1 VPEAGLVLGLDLGAR
16 FLRGAICDLRGDVRA
31 RQDVEV
37 GYSEPEAIV
46 EAIGALRE
54 SLVAASGLEDAHI
67 DSAVIGVPGVVDAVS
82 GVIRMTHYTSLDG
95 RSVRDEL
102 ADRLGL
108 PVTIDN
114 DINLAALGERWL
126 GIARGVDDFV
136 FLSIGTGLGAGI
148 VLRGEIHRGRNGA
161 AGELDLVAAGLDGD
175 FDPCAAAVSAMAERL
190 AALAETTLVPPYDA
204 RAVFTAARAGD
215 AVALRVVAEEA
226 RRIALHI
233 TPIVAV
239 TDVGLVVI
247 GGGIGANADLI
258 LDPIRDKLKEWLPF
272 PPRIEVSTLGE
283 AAVLSGALAVGLRA
297 AADNV
302 FANRRS

>member
-1 VPEAGLVLGLDLGAR
+1 
-16 FLRGAICDLRGDVRA
+16 
-31 RQDVEV
+31 
-37 GYSEPEAIV
+37 
-46 EAIGALRE
+46 
-54 SLVAASGLEDAHI
+54 
-67 DSAVIGVPGVVDAVS
+67 
-82 GVIRMTHYTSLDG
+82 
-95 RSVRDEL
+95 VRDEL

-136 FLSIGTGLGAGI
+136 FLSLGTGLGAGI

-175 FDPCAAAVSAMAERL
+175 FDPCAAAVAAMAERL
-190 AALAETTLVPPYDA
+190 AAGAETTLVPPYDA

-258 LDPIRDKLKEWLPF
+258 LDPIRDKLKGWLPF